1 MVEKKP
7 SSDDLFT
14 DVEVELIKKAG
25 KGLGL
30 SVVGRRD
37 GSGVFIS
44 DMVIIKFSKNKKF
57 KLLTTTLK
65 R

>member
-44 DMVIIKFSKNKKF
+44 DMVIIKVSKNKKF
-57 KLLTTTLK
+57 KLLKKFK

>member
-1 MVEKKP
+1 MVDKTQK
-7 SSDDLFT
+7 SDDLFQ

-37 GSGVFIS
+37 GDGVFIS
-44 DMVIIKFSKNKKF
+44 DMVILIS
-57 KLLTTTLK
+57 TTHCN
-65 R
+65 